1 MTLIKCKKCNKQ
13 ISNKINVCPHCGLI
27 TKSYKLIFLIL
38 LSLILTILNFVHS
51 NIILILLIIA
61 LLTKIMELGGN
72 YHINK
77 LSYINI
83 FIIWVL
89 MFLNLLNLSL
99 FSMRL
104 IATNISI
111 YDILAST
118 TITGALCF
126 LYYINDIA
134 KKENKNFKNK

>member
-1 MTLIKCKKCNKQ
+1 
-13 ISNKINVCPHCGLI
+13 
-27 TKSYKLIFLIL
+27 
-38 LSLILTILNFVHS
+38 
-51 NIILILLIIA
+51 
-61 LLTKIMELGGN
+61 MELGGN